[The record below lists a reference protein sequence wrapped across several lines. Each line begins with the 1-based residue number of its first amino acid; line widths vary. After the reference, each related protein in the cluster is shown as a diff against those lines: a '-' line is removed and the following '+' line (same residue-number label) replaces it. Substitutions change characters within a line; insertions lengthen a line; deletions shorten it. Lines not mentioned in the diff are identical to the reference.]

1 MPGNLTIT
9 KSSESFYLTPA
20 PLISISTQR
29 LGNKY
34 ASFGNRYNIQLNG
47 FILKHGSN
55 GENPF
60 PQVIQE
66 QRRLVNIFETRED
79 DSEPIKVEITPDG
92 DNPEISFYVRLES
105 INFEEGTYANGLC
118 KYTINL
124 VSEKEASCCGDQ
136 PPKENLLEDFNESW
150 SFDLDTNHGYG
161 EQAGQYAEL
170 ISPRSYV
177 LTRTVNATGRNFPQK
192 SLNQAKANSILI
204 DTNDLNDK
212 PAWLQAKE
220 FLNNGYH
227 NTAAEILQNNPFTGT
242 IFPSDITF
250 QAFNHARTFSVD
262 KGGGSCTMVDTF
274 VLARAGSQALENY
287 TMNITSSRDA
297 PYVKVSIDGSIRGL
311 SSANQTF
318 DNFDDN
324 NNNILYVNARNHY
337 NLISG
342 TGSFGINSTIYKR
355 ASAAV
360 GQTLNSQPMSI
371 SLGTNQVTGEIT
383 YNVEFDNRPSNFFSN
398 VTYENISVNDTYPG
412 DVFATIPVL
421 GRPTGPILQ
430 FTFGR
435 TEYKRDISIELLLD
449 YTDIGYNADRASLL
463 LRKPSINEPT
473 RSELNTLIQYLSPMN
488 EPGIRKYFL
497 SPPQESWNPK
507 EGRYT
512 LSLGWTYEL
521 SE

>member
-1 MPGNLTIT
+1 MAGNITIT
-9 KSSESFYLTPA
+9 KGGASFYLVPA

-34 ASFGNRYNIQLNG
+34 AAFGNRYNIQLNG
-47 FILKHGSN
+47 AIVKTGLAPY
-55 GENPF
+55 NPF
-60 PQVIQE
+60 PDVIQA
-66 QRRLVNIFETRED
+66 QRDLVNIFEIRQD
-79 DSEPIKVEITPDG
+79 DLDPIKVEITPDG
-92 DNPEISFYVRLES
+92 DNPVISFYVRLES

-118 KYTINL
+118 RYTINL
-124 VSEKEASCCGDQ
+124 VSEQEISCCGSQ
-136 PPKENLLEDFNESW
+136 SAPKDDLLEDFNESW

-161 EQAGQYAEL
+161 EISGGYAEN

-177 LTRTVNATGRNFPQK
+177 LTRTVTATGRNFPQK
-192 SLNQAKANSILI
+192 GLNIAKQNSSSVN
-204 DTNDLNDK
+204 TNISDK
-212 PAWLQAKE
+212 PAWLQAKT
-220 FLNNGYH
+220 FLELH
-227 NTAAEILQNNPFTGT
+227 NSATEILGNNPFTGT
-242 IFPSDITF
+242 IFPKDISF

-274 VLARAGSQALENY
+274 VLSRSGSTALENY
-287 TMNITSSRDA
+287 TMNIGSSRDA
-297 PYVKVSIDGSIRGL
+297 PYVKVSIDGSIKGL
-311 SSANQTF
+311 SSAFQDF
-318 DNFDDN
+318 SSLDDN
-324 NNNILYVNARNHY
+324 NNNILYANAQNHY

-342 TGSFGINSTIYKR
+342 NGSFGINSTIYKR
-355 ASAAV
+355 ASAAI
-360 GQTLNSQPMSI
+360 GQTLNSQPLSI
-371 SLGTNQVTGEIT
+371 SLGTNQINGEIT

-398 VTYENISVNDTYPG
+398 VLYENISVNDTYPG

-435 TEYKRDISIELLLD
+435 TEYKRDISIEILVD
-449 YTDIGYNADRASLL
+449 YTDIGYNADRTSLV

-473 RSELNTLIQYLSPMN
+473 RSELNTLIQYLSPIN